1 MLVGPRISGDPGTA
15 PKLGIMSESSES
27 DTPVNLLEW
36 ELWACGLQTG
46 KGFRRFA
53 LQLSCPLD
61 FSFDVHEAILNRS
74 EA

>member
-1 MLVGPRISGDPGTA
+1 
-15 PKLGIMSESSES
+15 MSESSES

-36 ELWACGLQTG
+36 GLWACGLQTG

-53 LQLSCPLD
+53 LQLSYPRD
-61 FSFDVHEAILNRS
+61 FSFDVHEAILNGS